1 MYRGVADDAA
11 GRLCAPGLELRL
23 DEHERDPVR
32 YRQPEGRGQ
41 HEGCGDERHVAGD
54 ELRRERERLE
64 PARVDPLEHDHPLV
78 PAEPRVQLPVAD
90 VERDHP
96 RGAALQK
103 TIGETARGRTEIEAV
118 LARRIDAERVERVR
132 ELLAAARDELRR
144 APHLELDV
152 FRDLLAGLGEPCDE
166 TGEHERLRLGA
177 ALGETALHEHDIQTL
192 LRHDRMMSAGCA
204 PCEDGAVHRTLA
216 LPAAVL
222 VAALALV
229 AAGCGG
235 DNASS
240 SEQWA
245 DSVCTDLNTWAD
257 SVTTT
262 ITGVMSKGLGVTK
275 SDLSAAAN
283 QTSSATSRL
292 VDDLKAIGPPDTE
305 SGQQA
310 QQELQQLGDGIEQHA
325 NKAKDLVNGASGS
338 GAAAIV
344 ATARSLLVEIGAAAD
359 QLKSA
364 LTSLEQ
370 AGQDIRDGIE
380 SSDSCQKLK
389 NRDFASG

>member
-1 MYRGVADDAA
+1 M
-11 GRLCAPGLELRL
+11 
-23 DEHERDPVR
+23 
-32 YRQPEGRGQ
+32 
-41 HEGCGDERHVAGD
+41 
-54 ELRRERERLE
+54 
-64 PARVDPLEHDHPLV
+64 
-78 PAEPRVQLPVAD
+78 
-90 VERDHP
+90 
-96 RGAALQK
+96 
-103 TIGETARGRTEIEAV
+103 
-118 LARRIDAERVERVR
+118 
-132 ELLAAARDELRR
+132 
-144 APHLELDV
+144 
-152 FRDLLAGLGEPCDE
+152 
-166 TGEHERLRLGA
+166 
-177 ALGETALHEHDIQTL
+177 
-192 LRHDRMMSAGCA
+192 
-204 PCEDGAVHRTLA
+204 HRTLA

-240 SEQWA
+240 SDQWA

-338 GAAAIV
+338 GAAGIV
-344 ATARSLLVEIGAAAD
+344 ATARSLLVEISAAAD